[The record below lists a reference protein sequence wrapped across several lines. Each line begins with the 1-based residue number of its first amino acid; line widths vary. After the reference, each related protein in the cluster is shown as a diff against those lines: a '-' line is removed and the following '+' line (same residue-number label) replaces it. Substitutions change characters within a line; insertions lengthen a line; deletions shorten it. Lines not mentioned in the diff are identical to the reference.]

1 MLTGDVAGGRGAK
14 RVESDAVMV
23 EGLEAFDDTPAMQ
36 AAGVMAERRT
46 RAPLVSAVPARRAA
60 TVARLLDDLVDLAMS
75 GLSCVVEEVDERL
88 GVLVWVDEKCALV
101 AEILVEAL

>member
-1 MLTGDVAGGRGAK
+1 MLSSIGAGRWRAK
-14 RVESDAVMV
+14 RAESDAVVLGPRKRSTMHWQVGADMV
-23 EGLEAFDDTPAMQ
+23 
-36 AAGVMAERRT
+36 AERRT